1 MEGPLILVIED
12 EPQMRHFLR
21 ISLTASGYR
30 LIEAMTGDDGVS
42 QAALRSPDVVLL
54 DLGLPDMDGLEV
66 TRRIR
71 SWSRMPIIVLSAR
84 GRERDK
90 VDALDAGADDYL
102 TKPFGV
108 EELLARLRVA
118 LRHSATHGTKGPEP
132 VFSLGDLRVDLAK
145 RQVLVGGAE
154 VHLTPIAYK
163 LLVLMVQNAGKV
175 VTHRQLLHEVW
186 GPNTHDPH
194 YVRVFM
200 GQLRQKLEPDPSHP
214 RYLITEPGVGYRLRA
229 E

>member
-21 ISLTASGYR
+21 VSLTANGYR
-30 LIEAMTGDDGVS
+30 IVESDSGMDGTV
-42 QAALRSPDVVLL
+42 QAATRSPDVIVL
-54 DLGLPDMDGLEV
+54 DLGLPDIDGIDV

-71 SWSRMPIIVLSAR
+71 AWSRVPIIVLSAR
-84 GRERDK
+84 GGERDK

-118 LRHSATHGTKGPEP
+118 QRHATRPGAKQEEA
-132 VFSLGDLRVDLAK
+132 VFSVGDLSVDLAK
-145 RQVLVGGAE
+145 RQVFVKGNE
-154 VHLTPIAYK
+154 VHLTPLAYK
-163 LLVLMVQNAGKV
+163 LLVFLVQNAGKV
-175 VTHRQLLHEVW
+175 VTHRQLLREVW
-186 GPNTHDPH
+186 GPNTSETH
-194 YVRVFM
+194 YLRVFM
-200 GQLRQKLEPDPSHP
+200 GQLRQKLEADPSHP
-214 RYLITEPGVGYRLRA
+214 RYLITEPGVGYRLRT